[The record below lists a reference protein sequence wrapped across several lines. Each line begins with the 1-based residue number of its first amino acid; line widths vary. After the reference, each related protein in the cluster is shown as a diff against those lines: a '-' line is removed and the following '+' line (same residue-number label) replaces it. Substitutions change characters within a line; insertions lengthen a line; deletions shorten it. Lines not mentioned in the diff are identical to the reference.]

1 MAATRPRLYH
11 DTHTCTGPFRCSYR
25 PMYLTLTALH
35 GTTPSRCTVVESKVI
50 DALVRAAERQAARG
64 EGVLSTVGVGDT
76 LALGR

>member
-1 MAATRPRLYH
+1 M
-11 DTHTCTGPFRCSYR
+11 
-25 PMYLTLTALH
+25 
-35 GTTPSRCTVVESKVI
+35 VESKVI